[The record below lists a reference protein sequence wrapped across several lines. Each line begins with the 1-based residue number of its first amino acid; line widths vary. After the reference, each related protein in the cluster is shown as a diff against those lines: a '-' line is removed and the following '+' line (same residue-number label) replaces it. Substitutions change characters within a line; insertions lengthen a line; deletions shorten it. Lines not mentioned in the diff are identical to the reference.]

1 MENSEFLE
9 QIQRYT
15 VRIGKR
21 EDKELYGS
29 GTLFFISKRKRACV
43 LTAAHIVYSLIGK
56 IQKKEIE
63 ICLTFRD
70 NEDKNQNII
79 IDDSKCIYV
88 HSKYKETSKGKNNYL
103 NDLALIDIPW
113 KSWMDDMKIF
123 RFDSGNSGIKINGY
137 GFPMSL
143 DEEKDRGQEDIFF
156 GMGCFSGTIEF
167 KHFGRLA
174 VKYDANTVSDI
185 DRDSVMEGYSGTGL
199 FSNEEYGIIEDW
211 CHVHEVIK
219 RQVIRCGLQ
228 MLKK

>member
-143 DEEKDRGQEDIFF
+143 DEEKDR
-156 GMGCFSGTIEF
+156 
-167 KHFGRLA
+167 
-174 VKYDANTVSDI
+174 
-185 DRDSVMEGYSGTGL
+185 DRKSV
-199 FSNEEYGIIEDW
+199 
-211 CHVHEVIK
+211 V
-219 RQVIRCGLQ
+219 
-228 MLKK
+228 